1 MALALGHLGN
11 DNLKDR
17 VSCGA
22 DLVLLRGFEFCNE
35 NFLLDSGPD
44 PVRLRVRDTDWG
56 GGTEDTGWGGRTDDT
71 GWSRGDKDTG
81 WNGGTEDIS
90 GLAWDCVSTGAS
102 P

>member
-22 DLVLLRGFEFCNE
+22 DLVLLRGFEFGE

-44 PVRLRVRDTDWG
+44 PVRLRVRDTGWG
-56 GGTEDTGWGGRTDDT
+56 GGTKGTGWDDRTDDTGCGGTEDTGWD
-71 GWSRGDKDTG
+71 
-81 WNGGTEDIS
+81 GGTEDIS
-90 GLAWDCVSTGAS
+90 GLAWDGASTGAI

>member
-22 DLVLLRGFEFCNE
+22 ELVLLRGFEFCE

-44 PVRLRVRDTDWG
+44 PVRLRVRDTGWG
-56 GGTEDTGWGGRTDDT
+56 GGTEDTGWGGRTEDT
-71 GWSRGDKDTG
+71 GWD
-81 WNGGTEDIS
+81 GGTEDIS
-90 GLAWDCVSTGAS
+90 GLAWDGTGTDAI

>member
-22 DLVLLRGFEFCNE
+22 DLVLLRGFEFCE

-44 PVRLRVRDTDWG
+44 PVRLRAGWG
-56 GGTEDTGWGGRTDDT
+56 GGAEDAGWDGRIDDTGWGCETKDA
-71 GWSRGDKDTG
+71 GWD
-81 WNGGTEDIS
+81 GGTVDIS
-90 GLAWDCVSTGAS
+90 GLAWDDAGTGAI

>member
-22 DLVLLRGFEFCNE
+22 DLVLIRGLEFCE

-44 PVRLRVRDTDWG
+44 PVRLRVRDTGWG
-56 GGTEDTGWGGRTDDT
+56 GGTESTGWDDRTDDTGCGGTEDTGWD
-71 GWSRGDKDTG
+71 
-81 WNGGTEDIS
+81 GGTEDIA
-90 GLAWDCVSTGAS
+90 GLAWDGASTGAI